1 MPPLDRYSSI
11 SDERFNNGDIGGF
24 QVILKRGNYNE
35 VSDSEYFDTDSSK
48 YSLEE

>member
-1 MPPLDRYSSI
+1 MPPLDRYFSI